1 LLEWPPKNE
10 LDTEAFREQFSFLL
24 PPNAEAERLASK
36 IVSRLRAKLKHTAN
50 KNNTGFV
57 QGYMG
62 AHLRT
67 EEDAGDA
74 KWLGFEGQTS
84 AFLSMAR
91 ERDLRYIY
99 CATGNETEFLHFQRI
114 AGKEKINVLSKWMVL
129 TTEER
134 AQLKKMTFDQQ
145 GIVDF
150 LVLLKSQFMSGI
162 TNSSFSAQLKIRRQY
177 FAKKRDPNV
186 SLGTI
191 GKFLET
197 DFKRF
202 PYLEMLWY

>member
-1 LLEWPPKNE
+1 MEWPPKNE

-24 PPNAEAERLASK
+24 PFNDGVEQLASK
-36 IVSRLRAKLKHTAN
+36 IVSRLRNKLKHAAN
-50 KNNTGFV
+50 KNSTGFV

-67 EEDAGDA
+67 EQDASDA
-74 KWLGFEGQTS
+74 KWLDFQSQTS

-91 ERDLRYIY
+91 ERDLKYIY
-99 CATGNETEFLHFQRI
+99 CATGNETEFMNFQRI
-114 AGKEKINVLSKWMVL
+114 AGQAEIVVLSKWMVL
-129 TTEER
+129 TNEER
-134 AQLKKMTFDQQ
+134 KQLKRMTFDQQ

-162 TNSSFSAQLKIRRQY
+162 TSSGFSAQLKTRREY
-177 FAKKRDPNV
+177 FAKKKDPKVNV
-186 SLGTI
+186 ETI
-191 GKFLET
+191 GKFLESESNWQ
-197 DFKRF
+197 